1 MKYIKIRVIAFAV
14 SIIAIV
20 SLASCEIGCGGG
32 KITFTNTTQN
42 DLDLHIYGSP
52 YAILYPNESVDYFT
66 APDATVKYEVYYR
79 VNNQLA
85 TSSSIFIADC
95 GHTYLSF

>member
-32 KITFTNTTQN
+32 KITFTNTTQHTLSLHVGGLPLGTLYTN
-42 DLDLHIYGSP
+42 SSLDYLT
-52 YAILYPNESVDYFT
+52 V
-66 APDATVKYEVYYR
+66 PDQTVSYEVYYSTG
-79 VNNQLA
+79 QLA
-85 TSSSIFIADC
+85 ASGSRTVADC
-95 GHTYLSF
+95 GHTYISF